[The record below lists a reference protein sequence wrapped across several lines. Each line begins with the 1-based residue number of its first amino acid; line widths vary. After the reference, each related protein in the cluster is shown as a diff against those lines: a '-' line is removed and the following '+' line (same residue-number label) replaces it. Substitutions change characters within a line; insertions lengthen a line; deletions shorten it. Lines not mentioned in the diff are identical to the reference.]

1 MRWTHCVGW
10 LAFAQ
15 WLCTLQIPQGNE
27 LGKWKLCLLMDTL
40 IVITTQWGEAWALLM
55 QKESH
60 SGERSVRNVTEQGY
74 CLSFPQD
81 QKLGKQVASLL
92 ALSKGEKDA
101 NGNMQLLGET
111 VFFLYWITQLGGLF
125 LQSLGKNPMIMDIL
139 SGFFL
144 FSLLLVEC
152 NFEEELL
159 WFWWKKAAYSTYSIN
174 IYWAFVSGE
183 ALC

>member
-1 MRWTHCVGW
+1 MEAVSFDGHLDSHHHPVRWG
-10 LAFAQ
+10 
-15 WLCTLQIPQGNE
+15 
-27 LGKWKLCLLMDTL
+27 LGFVNAEGEPL
-40 IVITTQWGEAWALLM
+40 WGEKCKECYRTRILPLLSPRP
-55 QKESH
+55 K
-60 SGERSVRNVTEQGY
+60 
-74 CLSFPQD
+74 
-81 QKLGKQVASLL
+81 A
-92 ALSKGEKDA
+92 
-101 NGNMQLLGET
+101 GET
-111 VFFLYWITQLGGLF
+111 GGLPAGSQQGWERCKRQHAAIGREVFFLYWITQLGGLF